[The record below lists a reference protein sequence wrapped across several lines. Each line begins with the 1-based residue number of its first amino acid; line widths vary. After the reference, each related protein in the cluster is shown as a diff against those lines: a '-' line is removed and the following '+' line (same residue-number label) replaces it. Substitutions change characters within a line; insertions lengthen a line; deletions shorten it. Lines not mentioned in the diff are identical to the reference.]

1 MQRSFMII
9 VLQLLFGGFASVR
22 ATQQNLTID
31 DTSPD
36 VVYSA
41 PTFQC
46 NANTTTCPDGLT
58 EGLFNESVT
67 LTTGSIKIPFTGI
80 GFHLSF
86 YLLGECSITLNG
98 KQSEFVNVSLA
109 DILAHAGDGPKPE
122 GSYITDLANG
132 PHTLV
137 FVPVTNRTIIGF
149 DHLTYT
155 AILSDKKSHVGAIVG
170 GVIGGVVL
178 TIGVLFAGLF
188 ARRRRLILR
197 RNQRKSAVLR
207 GLSTASTQPNY
218 KVGADADARP
228 DYKTG
233 AGDGHGATPPM

>member
-1 MQRSFMII
+1 MQRFFMVI

-22 ATQQNLTID
+22 ATQQNFPVD

-36 VVYSA
+36 IVYSA

-58 EGLFNESVT
+58 EGLFNESIT
-67 LTTGSIKIPFTGI
+67 LTSGSIKISFTGI
-80 GFHLSF
+80 GFHVFF
-86 YLLGECSITLNG
+86 YLIGACSTTLDG
-98 KQSEFVNVSLA
+98 KQIEFRNVSLA
-109 DILAHAGDGPKPE
+109 DILAHAGDGPQPE

-137 FVPVTNRTIIGF
+137 FVPVTNKTIIGF
-149 DHLTYT
+149 DHLIYT

-170 GVIGGVVL
+170 GVIGGIVL
-178 TIGVLFAGLF
+178 IIGMLFAGLF

-207 GLSTASTQPNY
+207 GLTTASAQPDY
-218 KVGADADARP
+218 KVGADADAKP
-228 DYKTG
+228 DYNTG